1 MGTVIGFTAGL
12 LRQLTASLPVV
23 PPPPGQVQQGQHNTI
38 CVLLVFTGS
47 LILYFE
53 GSYM

>member
-38 CVLLVFTGS
+38 MCITG
-47 LILYFE
+47 IYR
-53 GSYM
+53 